1 MIIIIKGQVRPE
13 SITVTLYEGDT
24 STGKTLTLN
33 SANNWTGKFEN
44 VDASAN
50 YTVKENT
57 PAGYTNE
64 VTGNALE
71 GFTITNN
78 AKYSSVIVHHYIE
91 GTKNEVP
98 AVGGGTVGDETIRGQ
113 VGASYT
119 TEKSDKISPNY
130 EYVRSEGTTS
140 GKIQEGTTE
149 VIILL
154 QNKTSGNRAKNN
166 KTRDTGNNNRR
177 RPKK

>member
-1 MIIIIKGQVRPE
+1 MDVPVTKVWNDNNNQGQVRPE

-24 STGKTLTLN
+24 STGKTLILN

-119 TEKSDKISPNY
+119 TEKSDKTVERCVN
-130 EYVRSEGTTS
+130 
-140 GKIQEGTTE
+140 
-149 VIILL
+149 
-154 QNKTSGNRAKNN
+154 
-166 KTRDTGNNNRR
+166 TRRNNRSNYIIT
-177 RPKK
+177 K